1 MTFAARPHQP
11 AAGGGPVSLGTIRIE
26 DYTFPDSAGAT
37 FNTDGTISIN
47 QYLISGP
54 SSWFTPTTAGIGS
67 SYQIRFTLLTGN
79 AWDAGLTSGT
89 LYALSSARTLTW
101 SSSTVDKEATVG
113 VEILTL
119 AGVVAITATLSI
131 GLYQEP

>member
-1 MTFAARPHQP
+1 M
-11 AAGGGPVSLGTIRIE
+11 SLGTIRIE

-37 FNTDGTISIN
+37 FNTDGTISID

-54 SSWFTPTTAGIGS
+54 SSWYTPTTAGIGS
-67 SYQIRFTLLTGN
+67 SYQIRFTLLTGV

-101 SSSTVDKEATVG
+101 SSSTIDKEATVG

-131 GLYQEP
+131 GLYSEP